1 MNVEKQFLETIEKY
15 NMIKK
20 GDKIVLEFLVDLT
33 PFVCSTFLINID
45 INWEFP
51 YTRHTLTTVLG
62 EKNQRKMPILSRLCV
77 KNGIF
82 LFSVNNLMY
91 LLLLKDTVFLLKM
104 RPGE

>member
-20 GDKIVLEFLVDLT
+20 GDKIVLGVSGGPDS
-33 PFVCSTFLINID
+33 VCLLHLLINID

-82 LFSVNNLMY
+82 LF
-91 LLLLKDTVFLLKM
+91 
-104 RPGE
+104 R